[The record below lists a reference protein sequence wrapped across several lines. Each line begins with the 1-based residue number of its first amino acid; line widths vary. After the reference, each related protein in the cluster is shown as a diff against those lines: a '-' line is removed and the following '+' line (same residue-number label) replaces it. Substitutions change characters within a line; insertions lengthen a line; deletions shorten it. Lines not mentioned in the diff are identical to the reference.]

1 LGAAPACGAKLVRF
15 GRLCGPQAVCQS
27 DSSRHRQLWSAR
39 HLEACL
45 QGRRDGDVVSRS
57 MLRIGRWEPRLFYEV
72 LARLRAAAAAAAAA
86 GQRPPVFLDIG
97 ANLGAF
103 AVPLASAGHR
113 VIAFEALAANLVA
126 LRRSL
131 CRNPALGDRVLLF
144 DRALGASAEHD
155 CVFVSTPHNK
165 ARGVP
170 AR

>member
-1 LGAAPACGAKLVRF
+1 
-15 GRLCGPQAVCQS
+15 
-27 DSSRHRQLWSAR
+27 
-39 HLEACL
+39 
-45 QGRRDGDVVSRS
+45 VVSRS

-72 LARLRAAAAAAAAA
+72 LARLQSAAAAAAAA
-86 GQRPPVFLDIG
+86 GPRPPVFLDIG

-144 DRALGASAEHD
+144 DKALGASAEHD

-170 AR
+170 AWQKECKPVPQCRAGTPTPAHQHAQRRHKRGAGAA

>member
-1 LGAAPACGAKLVRF
+1 
-15 GRLCGPQAVCQS
+15 
-27 DSSRHRQLWSAR
+27 
-39 HLEACL
+39 
-45 QGRRDGDVVSRS
+45 
-57 MLRIGRWEPRLFYEV
+57 
-72 LARLRAAAAAAAAA
+72 
-86 GQRPPVFLDIG
+86 VFLDIG

>member
-1 LGAAPACGAKLVRF
+1 MWA
-15 GRLCGPQAVCQS
+15 
-27 DSSRHRQLWSAR
+27 
-39 HLEACL
+39 
-45 QGRRDGDVVSRS
+45 RRDGDEISASVR
-57 MLRIGRWEPRLFYEV
+57 RAGQWEAGLLHEI
-72 LARLRAAAAAAAAA
+72 LARLRAAAAAADAA
-86 GQRPPVFLDIG
+86 GQRPPVLLDIG
-97 ANLGAF
+97 ANLGTF
-103 AVPLASAGHR
+103 ALAVAAAGHR
-113 VIAFEALAANLVA
+113 VIAFEALAANAVA